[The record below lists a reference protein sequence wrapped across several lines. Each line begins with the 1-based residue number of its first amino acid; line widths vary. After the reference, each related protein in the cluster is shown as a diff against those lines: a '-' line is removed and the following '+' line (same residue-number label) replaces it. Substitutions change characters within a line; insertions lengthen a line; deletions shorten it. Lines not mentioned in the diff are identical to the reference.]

1 MTVGS
6 TLFLVLSDQSPVWW
20 LAINLSVLGFSNG
33 FNNVGLQT
41 ALFQVSPQEIIS
53 AASGLFQ
60 TARYMGT
67 ILSTV
72 LLGVLF
78 WKPSV
83 HQWSPLGHCARG
95 TRFVCNLDELAF
107 AQETP
112 DTIARFLHSW
122 HSFIFASVSYSHS
135 HLQIVYREPVHSA
148 LAPIAL
154 TTCLVRTYTELS
166 S

>member
-78 WKPSV
+78 GNHLSTNGV
-83 HQWSPLGHCARG
+83 HFGHCARG

>member
-78 WKPSV
+78 GNHLSTNGV
-83 HQWSPLGHCARG
+83 HLLGIVLAVLGLFVIWMSWRLPKKRQIRLPAFYTPGTASSLHPCLTAILICRLCTESRYIQHSLLSP
-95 TRFVCNLDELAF
+95 
-107 AQETP
+107 
-112 DTIARFLHSW
+112 
-122 HSFIFASVSYSHS
+122 
-135 HLQIVYREPVHSA
+135 
-148 LAPIAL
+148 
-154 TTCLVRTYTELS
+154 
-166 S
+166 